1 LELGAWSLELGAW
14 SLELGAWS
22 LELGA
27 CGRILSFVL
36 PLSKSLKYCSSF
48 RKFMQANYSVY
59 FLPQSQIEPKGSK
72 SNK

>member
-1 LELGAWSLELGAW
+1 MTWSLELGAW

-36 PLSKSLKYCSSF
+36 PLSKAWKYCNSF
-48 RKFMQANYSVY
+48 RKYMQAIYSVIFY
-59 FLPQSQIEPKGSK
+59 H
-72 SNK
+72 